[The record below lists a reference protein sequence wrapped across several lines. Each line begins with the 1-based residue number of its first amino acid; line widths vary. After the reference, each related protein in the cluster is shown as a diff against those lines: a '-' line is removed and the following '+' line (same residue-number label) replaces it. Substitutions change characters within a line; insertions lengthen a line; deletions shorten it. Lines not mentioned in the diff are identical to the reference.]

1 MQSYAPEL
9 EMIPLARL
17 KPYAGNARTHSRKQV
32 HQIADSIRRFGFT
45 NPVLIGDDHEIIAGH
60 GRVIAAKELGLAAVP
75 TVKLSHL
82 SAEERRAY
90 VLADNKLALN
100 AGWDTEI
107 LAIEL
112 QALIDIE
119 FDVTLT
125 GFSHAEI
132 DLTLD
137 HAQAASGA
145 VENTAAD
152 LIPTCRRRQCRN
164 SVTSGCSDIIACC
177 AAMPNPK
184 TT

>member
-1 MQSYAPEL
+1 MCW
-9 EMIPLARL
+9 
-17 KPYAGNARTHSRKQV
+17 
-32 HQIADSIRRFGFT
+32 
-45 NPVLIGDDHEIIAGH
+45 
-60 GRVIAAKELGLAAVP
+60 P
-75 TVKLSHL
+75 TIS
-82 SAEERRAY
+82 S
-90 VLADNKLALN
+90 LN